1 MNFNNMKPSF
11 FFKIIVLTFL
21 MNNSQAV
28 EGNGIICLNPG
39 DKAGQQTEPRLYFF
53 EEKKVQQFVFE
64 KVIKPGAILASEKN
78 IILQKSKVFRLRAP
92 RPNYIYWQEG
102 NQTMILNTETF
113 VLKIKVLDKKIKI
126 LECLR
131 STSKTEFYS
140 KMMKWN
146 KLYNLR
152 LNSDSLNYN

>member
-1 MNFNNMKPSF
+1 MKLSF
-11 FFKIIVLTFL
+11 FLTIIVLTFL

-28 EGNGIICLNPG
+28 EGKGIICLNPS
-39 DKAGQQTEPRLYFF
+39 DKAGEQTEPRLYFF

-78 IILQKSKVFRLRAP
+78 IILQKSKIFRFRAP
-92 RPNYIYWQEG
+92 RPNYVYWQEG

-113 VLKIKVLDKKIKI
+113 LLKVKVLDKKIKL

-140 KMMKWN
+140 KMLKWN

-152 LNSDSLNYN
+152 LNSNLLNYD

>member
-1 MNFNNMKPSF
+1 M
-11 FFKIIVLTFL
+11 
-21 MNNSQAV
+21 
-28 EGNGIICLNPG
+28 
-39 DKAGQQTEPRLYFF
+39 
-53 EEKKVQQFVFE
+53 
-64 KVIKPGAILASEKN
+64 ASEKN

-126 LECLR
+126 LECLK